1 MEEYLMTVN
10 PALWTIANRG
20 ITFPSYDA
28 MLTQDHANEIQRNHQ
43 AFRIIKSS
51 LTFEEY
57 DMVGGLKFAKEVWDT
72 LFINHEGTKQ
82 VRERRIHALES
93 DLNRFVIKEDESQ
106 QDMYNRLNKIINDRG
121 GVPDLSVSGDKSDLV
136 VVDPHDPTTTSKPE
150 APMQSLNQLHV
161 VTDLVGGR
169 LV

>member
-1 MEEYLMTVN
+1 
-10 PALWTIANRG
+10 
-20 ITFPSYDA
+20 
-28 MLTQDHANEIQRNHQ
+28 
-43 AFRIIKSS
+43 
-51 LTFEEY
+51 
-57 DMVGGLKFAKEVWDT
+57 
-72 LFINHEGTKQ
+72 

-93 DLNRFVIKEDESQ
+93 DLNRFVIKEDESP